1 MEVIFQSDPV
11 SYTHLREIRVMVS
24 PEKIDDARM
33 ELLAKDIAD
42 QIETELAY
50 PGQIRVSVIR
60 ESRVVEYAK

>member
-1 MEVIFQSDPV
+1 MLYRLEEKSELWF
-11 SYTHLREIRVMVS
+11 L

-50 PGQIRVSVIR
+50 PGQIRC
-60 ESRVVEYAK
+60 KC